1 MLVPPIEIVLQLCK
15 LCTVLQPK
23 TWRTAR
29 NELCMCC
36 GELRALLLPESFA
49 RALRNAMAGLAA
61 LAGLATHM
69 RTWTRRWNRHWR
81 CWSCIVVK
89 TCEKHPR
96 YGSNKDQ
103 NYSPP
108 CRSFSP
114 AFISYWL
121 PISFEAKQWLKA
133 WNGTNNPQLSFDL
146 ATSCWPTVSQDPL
159 QYLSELLFD
168 ILWYCYHLLS
178 LFIKLSSIS
187 CIATFRMPCSA
198 SMLWVYPCVLSF
210 LAHAIVPEAG
220 ASLDLTND

>member
-1 MLVPPIEIVLQLCK
+1 MYCSPTEDVKDRPQRALHVLRGTASAASARK
-15 LCTVLQPK
+15 LCQGIAQRHGRPGRPGRPGHPHANMNQALKQALTVLK
-23 TWRTAR
+23 
-29 NELCMCC
+29 LHC
-36 GELRALLLPESFA
+36 GE
-49 RALRNAMAGLAA
+49 NM
-61 LAGLATHM
+61 
-69 RTWTRRWNRHWR
+69 W
-81 CWSCIVVK
+81 
-89 TCEKHPR
+89 KHPR